1 MAYPTA
7 TVNTYK
13 EVNINT
19 ASQGKL
25 ILMLFDGAIKRAEE
39 SIRQLERNNIES
51 VHRNLIRAQEI
62 IAELRSSL
70 NREVGGEIAINL
82 DRIYEYIY
90 YLLVQGNLK
99 KEAKSIRES
108 IEHMRSMRD
117 TWKEAFEIY
126 QKEEQEQ
133 ESAPN
138 TMTRETVDVSST
150 SSFNFSI

>member
-1 MAYPTA
+1 MTPQTA
-7 TVNTYK
+7 TINTYK
-13 EVNINT
+13 EVTINT

-39 SIRQLERNNIES
+39 AIRQMEKNNIES

-70 NREVGGEIAINL
+70 KIDIGGELVLNI

-99 KEAKSIRES
+99 KNITPIRES
-108 IEHMRSMRD
+108 IEHMKNMRD

-126 QKEEQEQ
+126 QKEEGKNTPVNKGTQEI
-133 ESAPN
+133 PN
-138 TMTRETVDVSST
+138 FPEIASVNLSV
-150 SSFNFSI
+150 

>member
-1 MAYPTA
+1 MTPQTA
-7 TVNTYK
+7 TVNAYK
-13 EVNINT
+13 AVNINT

-39 SIRQLERNNIES
+39 AIRQMEKNNIES

-70 NREVGGEIAINL
+70 KIDIGGEIAVNI

-99 KEAKSIRES
+99 KDVNVIRES
-108 IEHMRSMRD
+108 IEHMRDMRE

-126 QKEEQEQ
+126 QKEEQTSE
-133 ESAPN
+133 
-138 TMTRETVDVSST
+138 SST
-150 SSFNFSI
+150 IETKEIPGFSGSTSFNLSI

>member
-1 MAYPTA
+1 MTPQTA
-7 TVNTYK
+7 TVNAYK
-13 EVNINT
+13 AVNINT

-39 SIRQLERNNIES
+39 AIRQIEKNNIES

-62 IAELRSSL
+62 ISELRSSL
-70 NREVGGEIAINL
+70 KIEVGGEIARNI

-99 KEAKSIRES
+99 KEVKPIRES
-108 IEHMRSMRD
+108 IEHMKSMRE

-126 QKEEQEQ
+126 QKEEGTTTSGDIETQELRH
-133 ESAPN
+133 P
-138 TMTRETVDVSST
+138 TGTST
-150 SSFNFSI
+150 FNLSI

>member
-1 MAYPTA
+1 MTPQTA

-13 EVNINT
+13 SVNINT

-39 SIRQLERNNIES
+39 AIRQMEKNNIES

-62 IAELRSSL
+62 ISELRSSL
-70 NREVGGEIAINL
+70 KIDVGGEIALNI

-99 KEAKSIRES
+99 KETKPIRES
-108 IEHMRSMRD
+108 IEHMKSMRE
-117 TWKEAFEIY
+117 TWKEAFDIY
-126 QKEEQEQ
+126 QKEEEATTSGDVEMQEVKNI
-133 ESAPN
+133 SG
-138 TMTRETVDVSST
+138 T
-150 SSFNFSI
+150 SSFNLSI

>member
-1 MAYPTA
+1 MTPQTA
-7 TVNTYK
+7 TVNAYK
-13 EVNINT
+13 AVNINT

-39 SIRQLERNNIES
+39 AIRQIEKNNIES

-62 IAELRSSL
+62 ISELRSSL
-70 NREVGGEIAINL
+70 KIEVGGEIARNI

-99 KEAKSIRES
+99 KEVKPIRES
-108 IEHMRSMRD
+108 IEYMKSMRE

-126 QKEEQEQ
+126 QKEEGTTTCGDIETQELRH
-133 ESAPN
+133 P
-138 TMTRETVDVSST
+138 TGTST
-150 SSFNFSI
+150 FNLSI

>member
-1 MAYPTA
+1 MTPQTA

-13 EVNINT
+13 AININT

-39 SIRQLERNNIES
+39 AIRQLERNNIES

-70 NREVGGEIAINL
+70 RIDVGGEVAVNI

-99 KEAKSIRES
+99 KDVKPIREG
-108 IEHMRSMRD
+108 IEHMKNMRE

-126 QKEEQEQ
+126 QKEERIKEPSHI
-133 ESAPN
+133 EKKEGPN
-138 TMTRETVDVSST
+138 LSGIP
-150 SSFNFSI
+150 SFNLSI